1 MILLDTNVISEPLRP
16 HPDPRIVAWLAAVV
30 QPAISVI
37 SIQELTCGVAR
48 LPAGKRKS
56 ALAILVDEAI
66 SRFPT
71 VLPFDE
77 AASRCAGELLAL
89 QGRAQAGNSAIQD
102 IQIAAIA
109 KTAGVPLATRNI
121 KDFRSLLPTRLLVN
135 AWSDAPSR

>member
-16 HPDPRIVAWLAAVV
+16 HPDPRIVAWLAAIA

-37 SIQELTCGVAR
+37 SIQELTFGVAH
-48 LPAGKRKS
+48 LPVGKRKS
-56 ALAILVDEAI
+56 ELAILVDEAI
-66 SRFPT
+66 SCFPT

-102 IQIAAIA
+102 VQIAAIA
-109 KTAGVPLATRNI
+109 KTSGVPLATRNI
-121 KDFRSLLPTRLLVN
+121 KDFRTLLPARMLIN
-135 AWSDAPSR
+135 PWNGGPSR